1 MDQQNTI
8 LSKLNFQ
15 RVVIIIAI
23 VMLIISLIF
32 IGKTMYDDKK
42 IVKWPPDTKNCCDYY
57 NGCSDSNPTGTKPNE
72 ISRCEKNG
80 II

>member
-32 IGKTMYDDKK
+32 IGQSMYNDKK
-42 IVKWPPDTKNCCDYY
+42 IVKWPPDTKSCCDYY
-57 NGCSDSNPTGTKPNE
+57 TGCTGSNEGSKPTG

-80 II
+80 ILG

>member
-32 IGKTMYDDKK
+32 IGQTMYNDKK
-42 IVKWPPDTKNCCDYY
+42 IVKWPPDTKSCCDYHTD
-57 NGCSDSNPTGTKPNE
+57 CSSSNEAGTKPSY